1 VSVEV
6 DCMPFPTTIRTR
18 RYVLAA
24 VALAATATALPLP
37 AVAGSL
43 YTAGTVTDGRD
54 IAPVVVTV
62 SDEAAARWMPF
73 NRRRSPISSQLRTPT
88 APAPAR
94 PVSAPAPVV
103 APVLPPVVAPVVAPV
118 SPAVVDPAAP
128 NLAASHAASY
138 AFMSELAPGDPIRWN
153 PCSTVHWT
161 FNPANA
167 PAGGLA
173 AVQSAVARIG
183 QATGLSFTYDGTVSS
198 VPTSSY
204 LDTQTAASG
213 FRPLLVGWS
222 TPSASALLAN
232 QPATLVGMDQTIW
245 ARPATGATHIVSG
258 VVALNADISAPTS
271 GRNSWYT
278 FALHEL
284 GHAVG
289 LAHTADT
296 TQIMNAT
303 IPAAATD
310 YGSGDL
316 TGLSK
321 VGGSC

>member
-6 DCMPFPTTIRTR
+6 DCMPFSTTIRTR
-18 RYVLAA
+18 RHILAA
-24 VALAATATALPLP
+24 VAFAATATALPLP

-54 IAPVVVTV
+54 VAPVVVTV
-62 SDEAAARWMPF
+62 SDEAAATWMPF

-88 APAPAR
+88 APAIA
-94 PVSAPAPVV
+94 
-103 APVLPPVVAPVVAPV
+103 PVVAPVVAPAA
-118 SPAVVDPAAP
+118 PAVVDPAAP
-128 NLAASHAASY
+128 NLAAGHAASY

-173 AVQSAVARIG
+173 AVQSAVTRIG

-258 VVALNADISAPTS
+258 VVALNADVNAPTS

-289 LAHTADT
+289 LAHTTDA

>member
-1 VSVEV
+1 
-6 DCMPFPTTIRTR
+6 MPFCVTIRAR
-18 RYVLAA
+18 RHILAA
-24 VALAATATALPLP
+24 VALAAAAVALPLP
-37 AVAGSL
+37 AVAGSAF
-43 YTAGTVTDGRD
+43 TASVVTEGRD
-54 IAPVVVTV
+54 VAPVVVTV

-73 NRRRSPISSQLRTPT
+73 NRRRSAISSRLRTT
-88 APAPAR
+88 APAS
-94 PVSAPAPVV
+94 VAPATAPAA
-103 APVLPPVVAPVVAPV
+103 APVTAPLIAPVTAPV
-118 SPAVVDPAAP
+118 AVPVADQAAP
-128 NLAASHAASY
+128 NLAASHATSF
-138 AFMSELAPGDPIRWN
+138 AFMSEVTPGDPIRWN
-153 PCSTVHWT
+153 PCTSVHWT

-173 AVQSAVARIG
+173 AVQSAVTRIG
-183 QATGLSFTYDGTVSS
+183 QATGLSFTYDGSASS
-198 VPTSSY
+198 VPTGSY
-204 LDTQTAASG
+204 LDSQTAAAG

-222 TPSASALLAN
+222 TPSASTLLAN
-232 QPATLVGMDQTIW
+232 QPSNLVGMDQTIW

-258 VVALNADISAPTS
+258 VVALNADVSAPSS

-289 LAHTADT
+289 LAHTADS

-316 TGLSK
+316 AGLAR
-321 VGGSC
+321 VGGTC